1 MPHEGIA
8 YLGTVD
14 AAAVVGDADK
24 GDAAFFHFQRLWH
37 PHPHPG
43 HFHQLFHH
51 AAGAF
56 YHFACRNFINGG
68 WNKNLYC
75 CHGFPFYGSFLMG
88 RSLSQR
94 LFSFYAVRYK
104 VF

>member
-24 GDAAFFHFQRLWH
+24 GDAAFFDFHGYGIRTRIQ
-37 PHPHPG
+37 G
-43 HFHQLFHH
+43 IFHQFLHH

-56 YHFACRNFINGG
+56 YDFAGSNFINGG
-68 WNKNLYC
+68 RIKNLYC
-75 CHGFPFYGSFLMG
+75 CHGFPFYGSSLME
-88 RSLSQR
+88 RSLP
-94 LFSFYAVRYK
+94 AV
-104 VF
+104 VQFTLQTV